1 MEEQQVILKIFRAL
15 AEEEEEE
22 VYLTHGD
29 SEITCDMKISDD
41 RGFEETLTERSA
53 LSWLLLPP
61 AGEKFFCDSEEVEK
75 GPKVTNEERRTAG
88 NSCESFGT
96 ERELNKQN
104 ERRNAAGDCEPE
116 QVGCRRRCP
125 DCVCAA
131 ALKQDDDDA
140 AGEAEHSLRGESE
153 QSDVGFGAKDASKS
167 SSSSAERLNTVAH
180 TGPEAGE
187 QHGATGKPT
196 LEQSDE
202 HFYFRNANEERS
214 DAEEEGKNKEI
225 KVFPYQLSSP
235 KQAPLNIFPSD
246 MARNPPPGSTI
257 SRATYSPGSP
267 TEKHIQLPALFSGL
281 RVLRKGVLG
290 PEQESVAPLRPSPQR
305 SDREILPGKGGEA
318 KGSILEQISN
328 FLSRERR
335 DEEEEKE
342 EDGERRQVQ
351 SEEDADTPSEPLKP
365 VSSAEAAFDA
375 FKAFFTPKP
384 LKRDP
389 GEKMDLEAVRKR
401 IKAER
406 DALRALFEGT
416 SVKSSEQKEPS
427 DHQVG
432 VTCYGRQHTFN

>member
-15 AEEEEEE
+15 AEEEE
-22 VYLTHGD
+22 VYLTQGD
-29 SEITCDMKISDD
+29 SGITCDMKKND
-41 RGFEETLTERSA
+41 RGFEETLTKRSS

-61 AGEKFFCDSEEVEK
+61 AGEKFFCDSEEAEN
-75 GPKVTNEERRTAG
+75 GPQVTNEERRTAG
-88 NSCESFGT
+88 SSCDSFGT

-104 ERRNAAGDCEPE
+104 ERRNVAGDCEPE
-116 QVGCRRRCP
+116 QVVCQHISNCRYP

-140 AGEAEHSLRGESE
+140 AGEAEHSLREESE
-153 QSDVGFGAKDASKS
+153 QLDVGFGASKS
-167 SSSSAERLNTVAH
+167 SSSSAEGLNTLAH

-187 QHGATGKPT
+187 QHGSTGKPT
-196 LEQSDE
+196 LQQSDE
-202 HFYFRNANEERS
+202 HFYFKDANLERS
-214 DAEEEGKNKEI
+214 GAEKEGKSKEI
-225 KVFPYQLSSP
+225 KVFPYHLSSP
-235 KQAPLNIFPSD
+235 KHAPLNITPSD
-246 MARNPPPGSTI
+246 MARNPPPCSTI

-290 PEQESVAPLRPSPQR
+290 PEQDSVAPRRSSPQR
-305 SDREILPGKGGEA
+305 SDREILPGKEGEA

-335 DEEEEKE
+335 GEEEEKE

-351 SEEDADTPSEPLKP
+351 SEEHADAPSEPLKP

-389 GEKMDLEAVRKR
+389 GGKVDLDAARKR

-416 SVKSSEQKEPS
+416 SVKSSEQKEH
-427 DHQVG
+427 HQVG
-432 VTCYGRQHTFN
+432 MTCCGRQHTFN